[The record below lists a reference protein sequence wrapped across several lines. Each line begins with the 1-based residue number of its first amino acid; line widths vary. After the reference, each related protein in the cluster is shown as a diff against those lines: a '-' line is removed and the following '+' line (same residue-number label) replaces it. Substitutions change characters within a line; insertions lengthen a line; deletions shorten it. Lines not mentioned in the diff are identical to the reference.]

1 MDVSKNRIIV
11 ISVVVEG
18 RTKAEVAR
26 DYGVTYRWV
35 HTLVQ
40 RYLAGGWEAL
50 EPRSR
55 RPLTSPTRVSG
66 ELETQIVQLRSE
78 LTTAGHDAGP
88 HTIAAH
94 LERQHGASPAVST
107 IWKVLRRNGL
117 ITEQPRKRP
126 RSSYL
131 RFEAALPN
139 ETWQSDFTHWRLAS
153 GIGVEIL
160 TFLDDHSRLALTVT
174 AYPVVTVQHVLAQF
188 RDTTAEYGP
197 PASTLTDNGLV
208 FTTRVRG
215 GKNTF
220 ENELNL
226 LGIDQK
232 NGRPNHPQTQGK
244 VERFQQTM
252 KKWLRNQPPAATIE
266 DLQTKLDRFRDYY
279 NTIRPHRS
287 LDRRTPA
294 ETYIARGKATPAG
307 TDGHWR
313 IREDRVDD
321 TGSIT
326 LRFNSRIHHIGIGRA
341 HKRERVRVLIH
352 NLDIRIINPS
362 TGELLRELTLDP
374 TRDYQP
380 QKPQIALP
388 QESEM

>member
-1 MDVSKNRIIV
+1 MSKNRIIV
-11 ISVVVEG
+11 TSVVVEG

-35 HTLVQ
+35 HTLVS
-40 RYLAGGWEAL
+40 RYLQGGWDAI

-55 RPLTSPTRVSG
+55 KPFTSPSRTSPERESEV
-66 ELETQIVQLRSE
+66 LQLRHDLSE
-78 LTTAGHDAGP
+78 AGLDAGP

-94 LERQHGASPAVST
+94 LERRHGESPAPST
-107 IWKVLRRNGL
+107 IWKILKRHDEV
-117 ITEQPRKRP
+117 IAEPKKRP

-131 RFEAALPN
+131 RFEADLPN

-153 GIGVEIL
+153 GEGVEIL
-160 TFLDDHSRLALTVT
+160 TFLDDHSRLALSITAYPTVT
-174 AYPVVTVQHVLAQF
+174 AHHVLTQF
-188 RDTTAEYGP
+188 RTTIGEYGT

-215 GKNTF
+215 GRNTF

-252 KKWLRNQPPAATIE
+252 KKWLRVQKPSATIS
-266 DLQTKLDRFRDYY
+266 DLQTQLDSFRTYY

-287 LDRRTPA
+287 LGRRTPT
-294 ETYIARGKATPAG
+294 ETYTARPKATPAG

-321 TGSIT
+321 AGSIT
-326 LRFNSRIHHIGIGRA
+326 LRFNSRMHHIGIGRA
-341 HKRERVRVLIH
+341 HKHERVRVLIH
-352 NLDIRIINPS
+352 NHDIRIINTT

-380 QKPQIALP
+380 QKPQNALP
-388 QESEM
+388 KESEL

>member
-1 MDVSKNRIIV
+1 MHKNRIIV

-18 RTKAEVAR
+18 RSKAEVAR

-35 HTLVQ
+35 HTLVT
-40 RYLAGGWEAL
+40 RYLAGGWDAI

-55 RPLTSPTRVSG
+55 RPLTSPTRTAPDREAEV
-66 ELETQIVQLRSE
+66 LQLRRE
-78 LTTAGHDAGP
+78 LVAAGHDAGP

-94 LERQHGASPAVST
+94 LERVHGKSPAPST
-107 IWKVLRRNGL
+107 IWKILRRNGL
-117 ITEQPRKRP
+117 ISEQPKKRP

-131 RFEAALPN
+131 RFEADLPN

-153 GIGVEIL
+153 GTGVEIL
-160 TFLDDHSRLALTVT
+160 TFLDDHSRKALSLHP
-174 AYPVVTVQHVLAQF
+174 YPVVTVQLVLAQF
-188 RDTTAEYGP
+188 RATVTEHGA

-215 GKNTF
+215 GRNTF

-244 VERFQQTM
+244 VERFQQTL
-252 KKWLRNQPPAATIE
+252 KKWLRTQPPAPTID
-266 DLQTKLDRFRDYY
+266 DLQAQLDTFRDYY

-287 LDRRTPA
+287 LNRATPDHA
-294 ETYIARGKATPAG
+294 YTARSKATPAG

-321 TGSIT
+321 AGSIT
-326 LRFNSRIHHIGIGRA
+326 LRFNSRMHHIGIGRA
-341 HKRERVRVLIH
+341 HKHERVRILIH
-352 NLDIRIINPS
+352 NQDIRVINPA

-380 QKPQIALP
+380 QKPQNALP
-388 QESEM
+388 KESEL

>member
-1 MDVSKNRIIV
+1 MHKNRIIV

-18 RTKAEVAR
+18 RSKAEVAR

-35 HTLVQ
+35 HTLVT
-40 RYLAGGWEAL
+40 RYLTGGWEAL

-55 RPLTSPTRVSG
+55 RPLTSPTRTAFAIESEV
-66 ELETQIVQLRSE
+66 LQLRRE
-78 LTTAGHDAGP
+78 LSAAGHDAGP

-94 LERQHGASPAVST
+94 VQRRHGTSPAPST
-107 IWKVLRRNGL
+107 IWKILRRNGL
-117 ITEQPRKRP
+117 VAEQPRKRP

-131 RFEAALPN
+131 RFEADLPN
-139 ETWQSDFTHWRLAS
+139 ETWQSDFTHWRLAT
-153 GIGVEIL
+153 GAGVEVL
-160 TFLDDHSRLALTVT
+160 TFLDDHSRLALSVT

-188 RDTTAEYGP
+188 RATVAEYGP

-215 GKNTF
+215 GRNTF

-244 VERFQQTM
+244 VERFQQTL
-252 KKWLRNQPPAATIE
+252 KKWLRAQPQATTIE
-266 DLQTKLDRFRDYY
+266 HLQAQLDEFRRYY

-287 LDRRTPA
+287 LDRATPA
-294 ETYIARGKATPAG
+294 EAYAARGKATPAG

-321 TGSIT
+321 AGSIT
-326 LRFNSRIHHIGIGRA
+326 LRFNSRMHHIGIGRA
-341 HKRERVRVLIH
+341 HKHQRVRILIH
-352 NLDIRIINPS
+352 NHDIRVINPA

-380 QKPQIALP
+380 QKPQNALP
-388 QESEM
+388 KESEK

>member
-1 MDVSKNRIIV
+1 VHKNRIIV

-18 RTKAEVAR
+18 RSKAEVAK

-35 HTLVQ
+35 HTLVT
-40 RYLAGGWEAL
+40 RYLAGGWDAIQ
-50 EPRSR
+50 PRSR
-55 RPLTSPTRVSG
+55 RPATSPTRTSP
-66 ELETQIVQLRSE
+66 ELEAEVVRLRRE
-78 LTTAGHDAGP
+78 LTAAGHDAGP

-94 LERQHGASPAVST
+94 LERRHGTSPAPST
-107 IWKVLRRNGL
+107 LWKILKRHGL
-117 ITEQPRKRP
+117 IAAQPKKRP

-131 RFEAALPN
+131 RFEAELPN
-139 ETWQSDFTHWRLAS
+139 ETWQSDFTHWHLAN
-153 GIGVEIL
+153 GTGVEVL
-160 TFLDDHSRLALTVT
+160 TFLDDHARLALTVT
-174 AYPVVTVQHVLAQF
+174 AYPVVNVQLVLAQF
-188 RDTTAEYGP
+188 RLTVAEFGA

-252 KKWLRNQPPAATIE
+252 KKWLRNQPAADTI
-266 DLQTKLDRFRDYY
+266 DALQTQLDGFRDYY
-279 NTIRPHRS
+279 NSVRPHRS
-287 LDRRTPA
+287 LNKRTPA
-294 ETYIARGKATPAG
+294 ETYAARAKATPAG

-321 TGSIT
+321 AGSIT
-326 LRFNSRIHHIGIGRA
+326 LRFNSRMHHIGIGRA
-341 HKRERVRVLIH
+341 HKHERVRVLIH
-352 NLDIRIINPS
+352 NLDIRVINPA

-380 QKPQIALP
+380 QKPQNALP
-388 QESEM
+388 KESEM

>member
-1 MDVSKNRIIV
+1 MT
-11 ISVVVEG
+11 SVVVEG
-18 RTKAEVAR
+18 RSKAEVAR

-35 HTLVQ
+35 HTLVT
-40 RYLAGGWEAL
+40 RYLHGGWDAL

-55 RPLTSPTRVSG
+55 TPLTSPTRTSPEV
-66 ELETQIVQLRSE
+66 QAQVIQLRLRLE
-78 LTTAGHDAGP
+78 EAGHDAGP

-94 LERQHGASPAVST
+94 LHREHGSSPAVST
-107 IWKVLRRNGL
+107 IWKILTRHGL
-117 ITEQPRKRP
+117 VVPEPKKRP

-131 RFEAALPN
+131 RFAADLPN
-139 ETWQSDFTHWRLAS
+139 ETWQSDFTHWRLQS
-153 GIGVEIL
+153 GTGVEIL

-174 AYPVVTVQHVLAQF
+174 AYPVVTVQRVLHQF
-188 RDTTAEYGP
+188 RETIAEFGP

-252 KKWLRNQPPAATIE
+252 KKWLRAQPQAESIE
-266 DLQTKLDRFRDYY
+266 QLQAQLDSFRNYY

-287 LDRRTPA
+287 LDRRTPT
-294 ETYIARGKATPAG
+294 ETYAARSKAAPAG

-321 TGSIT
+321 SGSIT
-326 LRFNSRIHHIGIGRA
+326 LRFHSRMHHIGIGRA
-341 HKRERVRVLIH
+341 HKHERVRVLIH
-352 NLDIRIINPS
+352 NHDIRIINPA

-380 QKPQIALP
+380 QKPQNALP
-388 QESEM
+388 KESEM